1 VSNCLSCAN
10 RALLRSIVF
19 LCTLRVGSSA
29 FAVLGQDVSSVQS
42 DGVRIKAV
50 VNILPGRSYSV
61 HELRAASG
69 TAVKEFVSP
78 AGQVF
83 GVSWQGPATPDLRQL
98 LGEFFD
104 QYMQAAQTAPRTYR
118 RVLHIETGDLV
129 FESGGH
135 MRFKVGRAYLRSK
148 LPEGVVADNVR

>member
-1 VSNCLSCAN
+1 MPNYLGCGIG
-10 RALLRSIVF
+10 ALLRSIV
-19 LCTLRVGSSA
+19 LLSALLAGSSA

-42 DGVRIKAV
+42 DGARIKAA
-50 VNILPGRSYSV
+50 VNVLPGRSYSV
-61 HELRAASG
+61 HEMRAPSG

-83 GVSWQGPATPDLRQL
+83 GVSWQGPSTPDLRQL
-98 LGEFFD
+98 LGEYFD
-104 QYMQAAQTAPRTYR
+104 QYMQAAQTTPRRYR
-118 RVLHIETGDLV
+118 GVLHIETEDLV